1 MATKGLLDEQHK
13 MEQSCMKEESDDL
26 LLVEEVV
33 SSLEAQQKENQ
44 RPEPYAPSK
53 MRVDLTKSPLLERVQ
68 RYKEQQARDNAGIC
82 LVV

>member
-1 MATKGLLDEQHK
+1 
-13 MEQSCMKEESDDL
+13 MEQSCMEEESDDL

-33 SSLEAQQKENQ
+33 SSLEAQQKDNQ

-53 MRVDLTKSPLLERVQ
+53 MRVDLSKSSLLERVQ
-68 RYKEQQARDNAGIC
+68 RYKERQARDNAGVC